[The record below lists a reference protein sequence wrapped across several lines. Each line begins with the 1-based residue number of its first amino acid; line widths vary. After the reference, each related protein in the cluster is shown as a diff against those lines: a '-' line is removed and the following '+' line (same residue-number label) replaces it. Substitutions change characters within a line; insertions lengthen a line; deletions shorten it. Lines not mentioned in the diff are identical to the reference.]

1 MRKSTTRLFS
11 AWIACFAILLNALA
25 PSVSHAMAFAQGQ
38 QKTWEICLNDGTR
51 LSGVG
56 ELDEARFRALTDRSK
71 PAAPAMQMNM
81 ADCGYCLTHAGST
94 GLPPV
99 DATLLLPEGAGR
111 IHPPLFYQAP
121 GPLEIWVAAHP
132 RGPPANA

>member
-1 MRKSTTRLFS
+1 MKKSTTRLLS

-25 PSVSHAMAFAQGQ
+25 PSVSHAMNG

-51 LSGVG
+51 LSGYG
-56 ELDEARFRALTDRSK
+56 QLTEENFRALTDRSK
-71 PAAPAMQMNM
+71 PAPQPAEAMNM
-81 ADCGYCLTHAGST
+81 ADCAYCLTHAGST

-99 DATLLLPEGAGR
+99 EFALLLPEGAGR
-111 IHPPLFYQAP
+111 SHPPLFYQAP
-121 GPLEIWVAAHP
+121 RPLEIWVAAHP